1 MNPVAV
7 NPGKAGGRRAMDE
20 PGPIGWRG
28 RRRRGRVSD
37 FDRDP
42 RPDLPR
48 ILFIGWPESSHTHS
62 WIELL
67 PGAEFNIRLFC
78 LASSEPPLDW
88 PVKSYLTSPT
98 VPRRD
103 DPTRRTVFP
112 PPTSSPYYAVYLFRE
127 AMGVGNRIPTSGLG
141 RSFSTVAAVADR
153 LYARRY
159 PPNIETALARTIR
172 EWRPEIIHTLGF
184 EPASYLYL
192 RTRKLHGVAG
202 IGRWIAQAR
211 GGPDLALNRHLPE
224 YPSQIEEV
232 FATCDH
238 FIADNQQ
245 NYDYALAAG
254 LNPSKISNPGMG
266 VVSGPGGLDLEE
278 LRARWTLPPSRRQRV
293 VVWPKA
299 YEINSAKAMPVF
311 EAILK
316 VWDRIQPCRIE
327 MLWMDQRDVQM
338 WYDKLFP
345 EDIKRFCRTH
355 RRLSRE
361 DTLAHI
367 AKARVMMAP
376 SLSDGIP
383 NTMMEAM
390 ALGAAPLVSPLDT
403 IVPVVREDEHVLFA
417 RNLYP
422 DEIGAALVRLMT
434 DDALVDRLAANNLV
448 RIREIADR
456 KAVRAHALAYY
467 QEIAARARGRVRNAR
482 PANRTSDMRDES
494 PDAGAVMGASWSA
507 SRTRSARR

>member
-1 MNPVAV
+1 M
-7 NPGKAGGRRAMDE
+7 
-20 PGPIGWRG
+20 
-28 RRRRGRVSD
+28 SD

-42 RPDLPR
+42 YPGQPR

-67 PGAEFNIRLFC
+67 LEANFNIRLFC

-88 PVKSYLTSPT
+88 PIKSYLTSPT
-98 VPRRD
+98 VQRRHG
-103 DPTRRTVFP
+103 PTRRTVFP

-127 AMGVGNRIPTSGLG
+127 AMGVGNRIPTSALG
-141 RSFSTVAAVADR
+141 RGFSSTAALLDR
-153 LYARRY
+153 LYGRKYSA
-159 PPNIETALARTIR
+159 NIETALARTIR
-172 EWRPEIIHTLGF
+172 EWRPDIIHTLGF

-192 RTRKLHGVAG
+192 RSRKLHDLAG

-224 YPSQIEEV
+224 YPALIREV
-232 FATCDH
+232 LATCDH
-238 FIADNQQ
+238 FIADNRQ
-245 NYDYALAAG
+245 NYDYALAEG
-254 LNPSKISNPGMG
+254 LDPAKINNPGMG
-266 VVSGPGGLDLEE
+266 VVSGPGGLDLEA
-278 LRARWTLPPSRRQRV
+278 LRARWTLPPSQRERV
-293 VVWPKA
+293 IVWPKA

-316 VWDRIQPCRIE
+316 IWDRIQPCRIE
-327 MLWMDQRDVQM
+327 MLWMDQREVRM
-338 WYDKLFP
+338 WYGKLFP
-345 EDIKRFCRTH
+345 DEIKRCCPTH
-355 RRLSRE
+355 RRLSRD

-367 AKARVMMAP
+367 AKARVLLAP

-383 NTMMEAM
+383 NTMLEAM

-403 IVPVVREDEHVLFA
+403 IVPVVREDENVLFA

-456 KAVRAHALAYY
+456 KVIRVRAIAYY
-467 QEIAARARGRVRNAR
+467 QEIAARARGRVRSTR
-482 PANRTSDMRDES
+482 PLVRESDTRDQLPE
-494 PDAGAVMGASWSA
+494 PGAIKL
-507 SRTRSARR
+507 